1 MKNKSLKEILVPA
14 IMLFVIA
21 AVCTALLAGTNLLTK
36 DKIAEI
42 AVQTEMKAKSAV
54 FESAKSFSDEK
65 NVTVNEKEYVYYD
78 ALDEKGN
85 VMGYVFSVTVKSYG
99 GDLSAMV
106 GISSETDKITGV
118 EITAISDTPGLGMK
132 ATAKDWLSQF
142 IGKESGIL
150 VNKNS
155 SSETEIQAI
164 TSATI
169 TSQAVTDA
177 VNSAFDVLS
186 QVKGG
191 AENG

>member
-1 MKNKSLKEILVPA
+1 MKNKNFKEIALPA

-36 DKIAEI
+36 DRIAEI
-42 AVQTEMKAKSAV
+42 AVQAENEAKSAV
-54 FESAKSFSDEK
+54 IEASSFSDAKE
-65 NVTVNEKEYVYYD
+65 VNGNIYYE

-85 VMGYVFSVTVKSYG
+85 LIGYVFNVSAKSYG
-99 GDLSAMV
+99 GTLICMV
-106 GISSETDKITGV
+106 GISAEDEKVTGV

-132 ATAKDWLSQF
+132 ATAKDWLDQF
-142 IGKESGIL
+142 IGKASGIS

-155 SSETEIQAI
+155 SSATEIQAI

>member
-1 MKNKSLKEILVPA
+1 MKNKNFKEIALPA
-14 IMLFVIA
+14 IMLFLIA
-21 AVCTALLAGTNLLTK
+21 AICTALLAGTNLLTK
-36 DKIAEI
+36 DKIAQI
-42 AVQTEMKAKSAV
+42 AIEAENEAKSAV
-54 FESAKSFSDEK
+54 IDANSFSDA
-65 NVTVNEKEYVYYD
+65 KEADGNIYYE
-78 ALDEKGN
+78 AFDEKGDL
-85 VMGYVFSVTVKSYG
+85 VGYVFNVTTKSYG
-99 GDLSAMV
+99 GALNCMV
-106 GISSETDKITGV
+106 GVSTEEKVTGV

-132 ATAKDWLSQF
+132 ATAKDWLDQF
-142 IGKESGIL
+142 IGKESGIK

-155 SSETEIQAI
+155 SSDTEIQAI

>member
-132 ATAKDWLSQF
+132 VDSSDFLSQYIDRSGN
-142 IGKESGIL
+142 IG
-150 VNKNS
+150 VNKN
-155 SSETEIQAI
+155 EKTDTEIQAV
-164 TSATI
+164 SGATI
-169 TSQAVTDA
+169 SSKAVTEA
-177 VNSAFDVLS
+177 VNQAFSAYEA
-186 QVKGG
+186 VKAGG
-191 AENG
+191 NNG

>member
-1 MKNKSLKEILVPA
+1 MKDADTFDAEVVLKPEEVSKLLAKKEITGCSVDE
-14 IMLFVIA
+14 VVA
-21 AVCTALLAGTNLLTK
+21 A
-36 DKIAEI
+36 
-42 AVQTEMKAKSAV
+42 KAKG
-54 FESAKSFSDEK
+54 EII
-65 NVTVNEKEYVYYD
+65 
-78 ALDEKGN
+78 
-85 VMGYVFSVTVKSYG
+85 GYIFTTTTSEGYG
-99 GDLSAMV
+99 GNIQISV
-106 GISSETDKITGV
+106 GILNDGTVTGV
-118 EITAISDTPGLGMK
+118 EMLSISETAGLGMK

-142 IGKESGIL
+142 IGKGSGIL

>member
-1 MKNKSLKEILVPA
+1 MKNKTIKEIVIPA
-14 IMLFVIA
+14 VVLFIIA
-21 AVCTALLAGTNLLTK
+21 TVCTALLAGTNLLTK
-36 DKIAEI
+36 DKIADL
-42 AVQTEMKAKSAV
+42 AVQAENEAKSAV
-54 FESAKSFSDEK
+54 IEATSFSAA
-65 NVTVNEKEYVYYD
+65 KEIDGNIYYE
-78 ALDEKGN
+78 ALDEKDN
-85 VMGYVFSVTVKSYG
+85 VIGYVFNVSAKSYG
-99 GDLSAMV
+99 GVLTCMV
-106 GISSETDKITGV
+106 GISAEDEKVTGV

-155 SSETEIQAI
+155 SSDTEIQAI

>member
-1 MKNKSLKEILVPA
+1 MKNKSFKEIALPA
-14 IMLFVIA
+14 IVLFIIA
-21 AVCTALLAGTNLLTK
+21 TVCTALLAGTNLLTK
-36 DKIAEI
+36 DKIADL
-42 AVQTEMKAKSAV
+42 AVQAENEAKSAV
-54 FESAKSFSDEK
+54 IDAQSFSDA
-65 NVTVNEKEYVYYD
+65 KEIDGKIYYE

-85 VMGYVFSVTVKSYG
+85 VTGYVFNVSAKSYG
-99 GDLSAMV
+99 GVLTCMV
-106 GISSETDKITGV
+106 GISAEEKVTGV
-118 EITAISDTPGLGMK
+118 EITSISDTPGLGMK

-155 SSETEIQAI
+155 SSDTEIQAI